1 MRNKGSGVRG
11 RGSDTEIRKVVALAG
26 GVGGAKMAAGLQ
38 AVLPPGDLS
47 VVVNTADDFTL
58 WGLYISPDVDT
69 VLYTLAGIA
78 NRETGWG
85 LAGETWNALEMLGR
99 YGVDTWFRIGD
110 KDMATHVLRT
120 QLRAEGHTLSEI
132 TGRMAKGLGVA
143 THILPMSDEP
153 VATLVETP
161 DGTLDFQDYFV
172 RHRHSGAVTG
182 VTFRGIE
189 RARPTDAVRETI
201 SEADAIIFCPSNPI
215 VSIGPLLAVPGMRE
229 LIEQSAAV
237 KVAVSP
243 IVGGAAIKGPA
254 AEMLSGL
261 GFEVSPVGVASI
273 YGRLIDGIVIDRVD
287 QTLAPRVESLGMDT
301 LVTSTVMGG
310 DESRAALAGEVL
322 AFCGR
327 LRSGRASIAT

>member
-1 MRNKGSGVRG
+1 MRNDGHGARA
-11 RGSDTEIRKVVALAG
+11 RKVVALAG

-38 AVLPPGDLS
+38 SVLPPGHLS

-78 NRETGWG
+78 NPQTGWG
-85 LAGETWNALEMLGR
+85 LANETWHALEMLWR

-120 QLRAEGHTLSEI
+120 QLRAEGKTLSQI
-132 TGRMAKGLGVA
+132 TERLANSLGVP
-143 THILPMSDEP
+143 TQILPMCDEP

-172 RHRHSGAVTG
+172 RRRHSGAVTG
-182 VTFRGIE
+182 VTFKGIE
-189 RARPTDAVRETI
+189 EARPTEAVRRAI
-201 SEADAIIFCPSNPI
+201 IEADVIIVCPSNPI
-215 VSIGPLLAVPGMRE
+215 VSVGPIMSVPGMRD
-229 LIEQSAAV
+229 LILKSRAV

-261 GFEVSPVGVASI
+261 GFEVSPVGVATI
-273 YGRLIDGIVIDRVD
+273 YRGLVDGMVIDRSD
-287 QTLAPRVESLGMDT
+287 EDLASRVEDLGMEV
-301 LVTSTVMGG
+301 LVTSTVMSGN
-310 DESRAALAGEVL
+310 DSRAALAREVL
-322 AFCGR
+322 AFSEH
-327 LRSGRASIAT
+327 LRTAQTQIRT